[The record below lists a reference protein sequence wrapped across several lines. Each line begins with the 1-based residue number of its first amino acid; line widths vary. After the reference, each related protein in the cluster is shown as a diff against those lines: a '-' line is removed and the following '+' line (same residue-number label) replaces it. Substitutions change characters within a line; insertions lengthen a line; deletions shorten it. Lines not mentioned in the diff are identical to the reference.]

1 LTNLKEELDKKDS
14 ILTDLKFE
22 VNPELAKYNTLGY
35 MASEEGLN
43 SLVGS
48 HVNHEVKGPYNPNV
62 VELNSAEVSA

>member
-1 LTNLKEELDKKDS
+1 
-14 ILTDLKFE
+14 
-22 VNPELAKYNTLGY
+22 

-62 VELNSAEVSA
+62 IELNSAEVSA